1 MVRHLGTSMSC
12 VVETG
17 MSPSPTLTEK
27 ATELLICLPTKG
39 IPWILVFMLIV
50 TIPLRSIELSGVIM

>member
-1 MVRHLGTSMSC
+1 MSC

-27 ATELLICLPTKG
+27 ATELLICLPTTG
-39 IPWILVFMLIV
+39 IPWILVFTLIV
-50 TIPLRSIELSGVIM
+50 TIPLRLIELSGVIM